1 MPLCPAARGLLVS
14 QTPSC
19 SEWQLTSEHTSGYI
33 STRAD
38 DSIWPPSCH
47 DSFRTF
53 PFDPSEWEGQ
63 LGVQLWIGLLIKKC
77 WSIYLQMWDYLMS
90 AVCTLSTVACFGTP
104 EYPLGSCA
112 FPDERAAEWKCGYF
126 GLTLFWSAA
135 FPFAAVSLSWTIS
148 SFQRQ
153 YPFTVTLCHGGPFPQ
168 L

>member
-1 MPLCPAARGLLVS
+1 MGLSEVCRVHSFYRGLF
-14 QTPSC
+14 
-19 SEWQLTSEHTSGYI
+19 WNH
-33 STRAD
+33 
-38 DSIWPPSCH
+38 
-47 DSFRTF
+47 
-53 PFDPSEWEGQ
+53 
-63 LGVQLWIGLLIKKC
+63 
-77 WSIYLQMWDYLMS
+77 
-90 AVCTLSTVACFGTP
+90 

-126 GLTLFWSAA
+126 GLTLFWSVA